1 MDSLNKFPKVLVS
14 CPTASAKNY
23 CFEDWIENVLSFT
36 YPNFDVRIF
45 DNTLD
50 DGANAQYLNNLVDEK
65 YGVAGPFK
73 KFNAYNSQ
81 LINNVKGES
90 SVIAR
95 MARSHND
102 CRAFAIANNYDYLL
116 HLESDVFPPK
126 DVIESLIFGN
136 KDVVGAIFYRDEGR
150 HRCLMAQRRI
160 YCTASIIKCINLTA
174 SEDLP
179 YLDGKLHEVASVGLG
194 CVLINTKKVFRK
206 IKFRYVEKENMHPD
220 SFFSEDCYRNK
231 IKIFL
236 DTNVIC
242 RHENRQW
249 GVYGIDFK

>member
-1 MDSLNKFPKVLVS
+1 MDSLKKFPKVLVS
-14 CPTASAKNY
+14 SPTASAKNY
-23 CFEDWIENVLSFT
+23 CFEDWIENVLNFT
-36 YPNFDVRIF
+36 YPNFDVRLF

-50 DGANAQYLNNLVDEK
+50 DGKNAEYLNSLVDKK

-102 CRAFAIANNYDYLL
+102 CRSFAIANNYDYLL

-126 DVIESLIFGN
+126 DVIENLIFNN

-160 YCTASIIKCINLTA
+160 YCTASIVKSFNLKA
-174 SEDLP
+174 DEDLW

-194 CVLINTKKVFRK
+194 CVLIKTNKVFNK
-206 IKFRYVEKENMHPD
+206 VKFRYVERKNMHPD
-220 SFFSEDCYRNK
+220 SYFSEDCFRKK

-236 DTNVIC
+236 DTNIVC
-242 RHENRQW
+242 KHENRQW
-249 GVYGIDFK
+249 GVYGIDYK